1 MGESLRGAAA
11 SLMALGALAFSAGA
25 QAQPLPG
32 ADAPPPPPPG
42 GEASTPSSITAAPSA
57 GAPATVSGA
66 PTVIPFRP
74 EEMFGR
80 QKPLP
85 PQAVAGMAVADRYYQ
100 QTQTGVRPTE
110 GAEGAV
116 IFNFGATEP
125 NIVCAPL
132 EVCDI
137 ALQAGE
143 QVSSVLVG
151 DSARWQLEPAVSGV
165 APFERQHIIVKP
177 ADVGLETSLVVTTD
191 KRTYH
196 IRLISRRTDYMAF
209 VAFTYPDEVLA
220 KWQALRA
227 HTAAVNS
234 ALSKVIQ
241 DSALATDPVGSP
253 TGGPTSA
260 YLSNLDFNY
269 VINGRAPWKPL
280 RVYNDG
286 VKTIIEMPPTMAQT
300 ESPAL
305 LVVRRGGSIKNANDT
320 TIVNYRVQNGRYIV
334 DQIFD
339 QAVLVA
345 GVGNRQQR
353 ITITR
358 TGRPS

>member
-1 MGESLRGAAA
+1 
-11 SLMALGALAFSAGA
+11 
-25 QAQPLPG
+25 
-32 ADAPPPPPPG
+32 
-42 GEASTPSSITAAPSA
+42 
-57 GAPATVSGA
+57 
-66 PTVIPFRP
+66 
-74 EEMFGR
+74 
-80 QKPLP
+80 
-85 PQAVAGMAVADRYYQ
+85 MAVANRYYE
-100 QTQTGVRPTE
+100 QTQAGVRPTE

-116 IFNFGATEP
+116 VFNFGATEP

-137 ALQAGE
+137 SLQPGE

-165 APFERQHIIVKP
+165 APFERQHIVLKP
-177 ADVGLETSLVVTTD
+177 ADVGLETSLIVTTD

-196 IRLISRRTDYMAF
+196 MRLISRRTDYMPF

-220 KWQALRA
+220 KWQALKA
-227 HTAAVNS
+227 HTAAVN
-234 ALSKVIQ
+234 AAVSKVVQ
-241 DSALATDPVGSP
+241 ESALATDPTGSP

-269 VINGRAPWKPL
+269 DINGRAPWKPL
-280 RVYNDG
+280 RVFNDG
-286 VKTIIEMPPTMAQT
+286 VKTIIEMPPAMAQT
-300 ESPAL
+300 EAPAL
-305 LVVRRGGSIKNANDT
+305 LVVRRGGSVKNANDT